1 VTARKLVK
9 AARCVVCAHPE
20 RARIEFGK
28 VSGASLDSLALT
40 FKVSRDAIWRH
51 CNNHV
56 TDAARVDYLAAIPM
70 KDLAEKAAAEGVS
83 VLEYFSI
90 IRGVLMTQFQ
100 LAHSIN
106 DRVAVSTLAGR
117 LNEVLR
123 SIGSISGELG
133 GMAAHSINITNNVNV
148 LNSPIYAT
156 LQANLLTALAP
167 YPQARAAVVQALR
180 QIDQQHAPP
189 MTIEHSPVDEF
200 ATVRVAL
207 DVPSIQNQSVIS

>member
-1 VTARKLVK
+1 MTARQLVK
-9 AARCVVCAHPE
+9 APRCVVCAHPE

-40 FKVSRDAIWRH
+40 FKISR
-51 CNNHV
+51 
-56 TDAARVDYLAAIPM
+56 AAVPM
-70 KDLAEKAAAEGVS
+70 KDLAEKAAVEGVS

-90 IRGVLMTQFQ
+90 IRGVLMAQFQ
-100 LAHSIN
+100 FAHSIN

-133 GMAAHSINITNNVNV
+133 GMAAHSINITNNVNI

-167 YPQARAAVVQALR
+167 FPEARAAVVQALR
-180 QIDQQHAPP
+180 EIDQQQNAP
-189 MTIEHSPVDEF
+189 MKTIEHLPATEF
-200 ATVRVAL
+200 ATRVAVA
-207 DVPSIQNQSVIS
+207 DVASNPIQSKT